1 MKDPLEKVG
10 SIIIKAIG
18 EDPTREGLVKTPQRF
33 AGALR
38 TILSGYERTPEDV
51 VGEGIF
57 SSESTD
63 PIMVLRM
70 KFFSI
75 CEHHLLPFFGQCS
88 IAYVPNGAIIGL
100 SKIPKLVDMFA
111 ARLQVQENFTHQI
124 GSALES
130 AIKPKGIAVIV
141 SATHLC
147 AVMRNLQ
154 DYDSPMITSYRRGE
168 YQSSNNLFES
178 FCNASRHG
186 NYGDKA

>member
-18 EDPTREGLVKTPQRF
+18 EDPQREGLVKTPQRF

-38 TILSGYERTPEDV
+38 TILSGYERTAEDV

-57 SSESTD
+57 ASESTD

-70 KFFSI
+70 KFFSV

-88 IAYVPNGAIIGL
+88 IAYVPDGKIIGL
-100 SKIPKLVDMFA
+100 SKIPKLVDLFA

-130 AIKPKGIAVIV
+130 AIKPKGIAIMI

-168 YQSSNNLFES
+168 YQSSNDLFES
-178 FCNASRHG
+178 FCKAARHG
-186 NYGDKA
+186 IDSDKN

>member
-57 SSESTD
+57 ASESTD

-88 IAYVPNGAIIGL
+88 ISYVPNGTIIGL

-130 AIKPKGIAVIV
+130 AINPKGIAVIV

-154 DYDSPMITSYRRGE
+154 DYDSPMVTSYRRGE
-168 YQSSNNLFES
+168 YQSSNDLFES
-178 FCNASRHG
+178 FCNAARHG

>member
-18 EDPTREGLVKTPQRF
+18 EDPQREGLVKTPQRF

-57 SSESTD
+57 ASESTD

-70 KFFSI
+70 KFFSV

-88 IAYVPNGAIIGL
+88 IAYVPDGKIIGL
-100 SKIPKLVDMFA
+100 SKIPKLVDLFA

-130 AIKPKGIAVIV
+130 AIKPKGIAIMI

-168 YQSSNNLFES
+168 YQSSNDLFES
-178 FCNASRHG
+178 FCKAARHG
-186 NYGDKA
+186 IDSDKN

>member
-18 EDPTREGLVKTPQRF
+18 EDPQREGLVKTPQRF

-51 VGEGIF
+51 VGKGIF
-57 SSESTD
+57 ASESTD

-70 KFFSI
+70 KFFSV
-75 CEHHLLPFFGQCS
+75 CEHHLLPFLGQCS
-88 IAYVPNGAIIGL
+88 IAYVPDGKIIGL
-100 SKIPKLVDMFA
+100 SKIPKLVDLFA

-130 AIKPKGIAVIV
+130 AIKPKGIAIMI

-168 YQSSNNLFES
+168 YQSSNDLFES
-178 FCNASRHG
+178 FCKAARHG
-186 NYGDKA
+186 IDSDKN

>member
-18 EDPTREGLVKTPQRF
+18 EDPQREGLVKTPQRF

-38 TILSGYERTPEDV
+38 TILSGYAATAEDV
-51 VGEGIF
+51 VGKGIF
-57 SSESTD
+57 ASESID

-70 KFFSI
+70 KFFSV

-88 IAYVPNGAIIGL
+88 IAYVPDGRIIGL
-100 SKIPKLVDMFA
+100 SKIPKLVDLFA
-111 ARLQVQENFTHQI
+111 ARLQVQENLTHQI

-130 AIKPKGIAVIV
+130 AIKPKGIAVMI

-168 YQSSNNLFES
+168 YQSSNDLFES
-178 FCNASRHG
+178 FCKAARHG
-186 NYGDKA
+186 IDSDKS

>member
-38 TILSGYERTPEDV
+38 TILSGYEKTAEDV

-57 SSESTD
+57 ASESVD
-63 PIMVLRM
+63 PVMVLRM
-70 KFFSI
+70 KFFSV

-88 IAYVPNGAIIGL
+88 IAYVPDGKIIGL

-124 GSALES
+124 GSALEL

-168 YQSSNNLFES
+168 YQTSNDLFES
-178 FCNASRHG
+178 FCRAARHG
-186 NYGDKA
+186 DDGDKS

>member
-38 TILSGYERTPEDV
+38 TILSGYEKTAEDV

-57 SSESTD
+57 ASESVD
-63 PIMVLRM
+63 PVMVLRM
-70 KFFSI
+70 KFFSV

-88 IAYVPNGAIIGL
+88 IAYVPDGKIIGL

-124 GSALES
+124 GSALEL

-168 YQSSNNLFES
+168 YQTSNDLFES
-178 FCNASRHG
+178 LCRAARHG
-186 NYGDKA
+186 TDGDTS

>member
-18 EDPTREGLVKTPQRF
+18 EDPQREGLVKTPQRF

-38 TILSGYERTPEDV
+38 TILSGYERTAEDV

-57 SSESTD
+57 ASESTD

-70 KFFSI
+70 KFFSV

-88 IAYVPNGAIIGL
+88 IAYVPDGKIIGL
-100 SKIPKLVDMFA
+100 SKIPKLVDLFA

-130 AIKPKGIAVIV
+130 AIKPKGIAVMI

-168 YQSSNNLFES
+168 YQSSNDLFES
-178 FCNASRHG
+178 FCKAARHG
-186 NYGDKA
+186 IDSDKN